1 MIGVYGV
8 EHVKFQTL
16 NFYSKQKQI
25 YFDHATRQL
34 LILKWSLADSLL
46 SRVHMRTLSRGII
59 VVNGKRYYCVTIR
72 KKYHNHK
79 CASLQRVEEDSV
91 MRAVTQGSLSFL
103 DSVLNCAKHRIG
115 TVQCQEL
122 FSLKQTYHTGKP
134 HRLFK

>member
-1 MIGVYGV
+1 MVGVYGV

-16 NFYSKQKQI
+16 NFYSKQKQT

-46 SRVHMRTLSRGII
+46 SRVHIRSLSSRII
-59 VVNGKRYYCVTIR
+59 VVNGKRQYCVTIR

-79 CASLQRVEEDSV
+79 CVSLQRVEEDSV

-103 DSVLNCAKHRIG
+103 DSVLNGAKHRTG
-115 TVQCQEL
+115 LVSSQEL
-122 FSLKQTYHTGKP
+122 FSLNNYHAGKL
-134 HRLFK
+134 HRLSE